1 MKYRQTKTL
10 MVPDTTLFGFYEQEI
25 KVVARTPLQKQRDRD
40 GSQHSRTRPSV
51 LLPEE
56 RLYIATDKVSKGSFA
71 GKLPDYHHPPQTDPC
86 MTVCDY
92 IQNKPVAL
100 QNGYEKLTDQPRD
113 PSTNR
118 RLAQKPI
125 LDRATTPAPRD
136 PYAAVKKSLNSFQ
149 DKLSNLI

>member
-10 MVPDTTLFGFYEQEI
+10 MVPDTMLFGFHEKETRI
-25 KVVARTPLQKQRDRD
+25 IARTPLQKQRDRD
-40 GSQHSRTRPSV
+40 GTQHSRTRPSV
-51 LLPEE
+51 LLPVE
-56 RLYIATDKVSKGSFA
+56 RLYVTDKISKGSFA
-71 GKLPDYHHPPQTDPC
+71 AKLPDYHHPPQTDPC

-92 IQNKPVAL
+92 IQNKPTGL
-100 QNGYEKLTDQPRD
+100 SGYEKLTDQPRD
-113 PSTNR
+113 PNTNR

-136 PYAAVKKSLNSFQ
+136 PYAVVKKSLISFQ